1 MGAALGVTVATWAG
15 GRTAPRLRDQEGVW
29 PPRQRTWPS
38 PWLLPRVRTHGHQ
51 DGPPGFAL
59 RGAAAGRRTG
69 AALSPCTAAHSR
81 PPAADLRPVAGS
93 GSRQGRPAPSCT
105 AAAWARPH
113 PERPGAPLMS
123 GREGRAVTAQCARR
137 MSTAPLGPARFLGH
151 QFNES
156 AARLSPQDSSIP
168 CQGEPSSTAHTVSV
182 CLS

>member
-1 MGAALGVTVATWAG
+1 MTKRSSGHTDSERGLRLGSFHASGHTGTRTDPRASPYAGRPRAAGL
-15 GRTAPRLRDQEGVW
+15 APLSA
-29 PPRQRTWPS
+29 PAPQRTHAVARLGEPART
-38 PWLLPRVRTHGHQ
+38 PR
-51 DGPPGFAL
+51 AE
-59 RGAAAGRRTG
+59 
-69 AALSPCTAAHSR
+69 
-81 PPAADLRPVAGS
+81 
-93 GSRQGRPAPSCT
+93 
-105 AAAWARPH
+105 PH